1 MKYQEICF
9 SEIDSTNL
17 YIKKHYKEL
26 NNFSVVSSLFQTK
39 GKGRN
44 NHIWDSNPGENL
56 LCSVLIKD
64 KDIISKGGLISL
76 ITACSISNYLEKN
89 KFSNVNIKWPND
101 IYINNKKIA
110 GILLESQIPEY
121 VVIGIGLNVNQKEFI
136 GDYHTSPTSLY
147 LEKKDKY
154 ELDKIKG
161 ELLDLLIDN
170 LIKGDIDK
178 KIEYFNLHNY
188 LLNKKIRFI
197 FNSTKYE
204 GIVLGINNDFSLKVE
219 ISGEILNLNS
229 GEVEIVH

>member
-1 MKYQEICF
+1 MKYQEIHF
-9 SEIDSTNL
+9 PVIDSTNL
-17 YIKKHYKEL
+17 YVKKHYKEL
-26 NNFSVVSSLFQTK
+26 DNFTFVSSLYQTK

-44 NHIWDSNPGENL
+44 KHLWYSNPGDNL
-56 LCSVLIKD
+56 LCSILIKD

-76 ITACSISNYLEKN
+76 ITACTISNYLEKN

-101 IYINNKKIA
+101 IYINNKKVA

-121 VVIGIGLNVNQKEFI
+121 VVIGVGLNVNQKEFT
-136 GDYHTSPTSLY
+136 GDYHISPTSLY

-154 ELDKIKG
+154 ELNKIKE

-188 LLNKKIRFI
+188 LLNKKIKFI
-197 FNSTKYE
+197 INNTKFE
-204 GIVLGINNDFSLKVE
+204 GIVLEINNDFSLKVE
-219 ISGEILNLNS
+219 VSGEIINLDS

>member
-1 MKYQEICF
+1 MKYQEISF

-44 NHIWDSNPGENL
+44 NHIWDSHPGDNL
-56 LCSVLIKD
+56 LCSILIKD
-64 KDIISKGGLISL
+64 KDIINLGGILSL
-76 ITACSISNYLEKN
+76 ITACTISKYLEKN

-101 IYINNKKIA
+101 IYINNNKVA

-121 VVIGIGLNVNQKEFI
+121 VVIGIGLNVNQKEFT

-154 ELDKIKG
+154 ELNKIKE
-161 ELLDLLIDN
+161 ELLDLLIEN

-178 KIEYFNLHNY
+178 KIEYFNSHNY
-188 LLNKKIRFI
+188 LLNKKIKFI
-197 FNSTKYE
+197 INNTKFE

-219 ISGEILNLNS
+219 ARGEIINLNS
-229 GEVEIVH
+229 GEVELVH